1 MRLRLLDVREGE
13 WPSVAPA
20 LSLAFLAVGAQTLA
34 SIAAD
39 TLFVSAFDLGRLSGF
54 YVVTSLLRVAVS
66 LGYGAMADRSRGVRA
81 ETGLVAVTAAATLAA
96 GLLAHGAPRP
106 LLYAICV
113 VLQLLPTLLPLVA
126 MNAAMDCFH
135 ARQAKRLLPLVAA
148 AATLGAVAVGA
159 AAQLVAVTLG
169 TPALL
174 FLSALLCLAAVPL
187 PAILSA
193 RAIPEDV
200 GPKTAP
206 ASSMPS
212 VRPAKA
218 GFFSSMVEGVRDLG
232 SVPVVRIFAVN
243 ALLAAAATNFV
254 DFGFKAALKARYGR
268 DEMAAFLG
276 SVNLVT
282 EAVVLFAQLFLTGR
296 VLGRFGIR
304 AALEARPAALLA
316 LAPAMAVSGVAPAT
330 AVKLTET
337 SLRMA
342 ISGAVSDLLLAP
354 TPSRMRTRVK
364 LFAKSAAAPLGSL
377 ASGLLLA
384 LFGDAGPPRL
394 ALAAM
399 LGVTAALAVVSLLG
413 VRRAYTTA
421 LAEALG
427 EGKVTLDV
435 SPATAE
441 LLRGEL
447 RRLLETAAREGDA
460 ERAAK
465 LVSVMSDRLFRL
477 DDLAPAL
484 APGAPPLAVREAA
497 RAALRL
503 ARPGEG
509 AALLA
514 MLPAGDDDELERDIL
529 AAARALGTAVD
540 RARIDR
546 ALSRGRAA
554 DGEAAAGLW
563 AEALSALAATEKD
576 AAVKQLR
583 KAALG
588 PDSPRRAAAIRA
600 LGELGETRA
609 ETEILRGLGSNDP
622 AVYAEAARAAIRIQ
636 AAGAVPTLITNL
648 ESGIQVRSTM
658 RALALAGPTAVSA
671 LLAALPTTRGEGAF
685 RTAVAGGR
693 GMAGTVRAAR
703 VLARLGPE
711 ACRRALDRFGEL
723 GFRARSALARA
734 LATVPA
740 ETARA
745 LDRARVEAA
754 MTLTLAYGEMLLR
767 AYPAAPPGLLK
778 DELHHRI
785 DETSHRILDL
795 ASVIESRDLIARARA
810 ALTKDARDRGNAL
823 ELLENALPAGF
834 AVRVVALLE
843 RGEGAVP
850 AGPAPAF
857 DGWLAKCEKFD
868 AAALRSDDPMLGVLE
883 KLMTLREAPL
893 FRGLSGEELYP
904 VGEIA
909 EVVAH
914 APGDIVVRQGDPGD
928 ALFVVARGTLRVT
941 KDDKLLNEVGPG
953 AVFGEMALLD
963 GAPRAATVEAVTAAE
978 LLRVPRSEFEALL
991 DESPEI
997 ARAVIR
1003 LLLGYV
1009 RGQR

>member
-1 MRLRLLDVREGE
+1 MPLRLLDVREGE

-20 LSLAFLAVGAQTLA
+20 LSLAFLTVGAQTLA
-34 SIAAD
+34 TIAAD

-54 YVVTSLLRVAVS
+54 YVVTSLLRVGVS
-66 LGYGAMADRSRGVRA
+66 LGYGAVAERAPGVRA
-81 ETGLVAVTAAATLAA
+81 ETGLLALTASATLAA
-96 GLLAHGAPRP
+96 GLLAHGAAPP
-106 LLYAICV
+106 LLYVLCV

-148 AATLGAVAVGA
+148 AATLGAIAVGGV
-159 AAQLVAVTLG
+159 AQIVAVTLG

-174 FLSALLCLAAVPL
+174 FLSAALCLGAAPL
-187 PAILSA
+187 PAALAA
-193 RAIPEDV
+193 RAAATDAPKLLPARTSQAPV
-200 GPKTAP
+200 APKTA
-206 ASSMPS
+206 
-212 VRPAKA
+212 
-218 GFFSSMVEGVRDLG
+218 GFFASIAEGLRDLG
-232 SVPVVRIFAVN
+232 SVPVVRIFAVS

-254 DFGFKAALKARYGR
+254 DFAFKAALKARYGR

-282 EAVVLFAQLFLTGR
+282 EAIVLFAQLFVTSR
-296 VLGRFGIR
+296 FLGRFGIR
-304 AALEARPAALLA
+304 AALQARPATLLV
-316 LAPAMAVSGVAPAT
+316 LAPAVALPGVAPAT
-330 AVKLTET
+330 AAKLAET

-364 LFAKSAAAPLGSL
+364 LFAKSAAAPVGSL
-377 ASGLLLA
+377 VSGLLLA
-384 LFGDAGPPRL
+384 LFGDAGPPRA
-394 ALAAM
+394 ALAA
-399 LGVTAALAVVSLLG
+399 LLFVTAALSVVALLG
-413 VRRAYTTA
+413 VRRAYTSA

-427 EGKVTLDV
+427 EGRVTLDV

-447 RRLLETAAREGDA
+447 RRLLESAVRAGDD
-460 ERAAK
+460 ERAAR

-477 DDLAPAL
+477 EDLAPAL
-484 APGAPPLAVREAA
+484 APGAPAATTREAT

-503 ARPGEG
+503 VRTGEG
-509 AALLA
+509 DALLA
-514 MLPAGDDDELERDIL
+514 MLPPSDDDALERDTL
-529 AAARALGTAVD
+529 AAARATAAKVA

-546 ALSRGRAA
+546 ALDRGRSG
-554 DGEAAAGLW
+554 DGEVPAGLW
-563 AEALSALAATEKD
+563 AEALCALAADEKD

-600 LGELGETRA
+600 LGDLGEGRA

-622 AVYAEAARAAIRIQ
+622 TVYAEAARAAVRIQ
-636 AAGAVPTLITNL
+636 AAGAVPTLISNL
-648 ESGIQVRSTM
+648 ETGVQVRSTM
-658 RALALAGPTAVSA
+658 RALALAGPSAVAA

-693 GMAGTVRAAR
+693 GIAGTVRAAR
-703 VLARLGPE
+703 ILARLGPG
-711 ACRRALDRFGEL
+711 ACQRALDRFGEL
-723 GFRARSALARA
+723 GFRARSAVARA
-734 LATVPA
+734 LATVPP

-745 LDRARVEAA
+745 LDRGRIEGA
-754 MTLTLAYGEMLLR
+754 MSLTLAYGEMLLR
-767 AYPAAPPGLLK
+767 AYPAARPGLLK
-778 DELHHRI
+778 DELRHRI

-795 ASVIESRDLIARARA
+795 ASVSESRDLIARARA

-823 ELLENALPAGF
+823 ELLENVLPSGF
-834 AVRVVALLE
+834 AARVVTLLE
-843 RGEGAVP
+843 QGEKAAP
-850 AGPAPAF
+850 PGPAPAF

-883 KLMTLREAPL
+883 KLVTLREAPL

-909 EVVAH
+909 QIIVH
-914 APGDIVVRQGDPGD
+914 APGDLVVRQGDPGD
-928 ALFVVARGTLRVT
+928 ALFVVSKGTLRVQ
-941 KDDKLLNEVGPG
+941 KDDKVLSEISRG

-963 GAPRAATVEAVTAAE
+963 GAPRAATVEAVTDAE